1 MTVFIN
7 NQPVELHEGSSLAD
21 ALAQKEIKPDG
32 IATAINGI
40 VINRSAR
47 AETTLK
53 DGDKILIIKAFCG
66 G

>member
-7 NQPVELHEGSSLAD
+7 NQPIELPQGSSLAD

-32 IATAINGI
+32 IATAINGT
-40 VINRSAR
+40 VINKSAR
-47 AETTLK
+47 AETPLK
-53 DGDKILIIKAFCG
+53 DGDNILVIKAFCG